1 MSELDIKISEL
12 TAEENRKQ
20 VMDNFLKLSNT
31 DGSTN
36 INGMW
41 SLKRK
46 LFPKNSESLPFA
58 KKNYDGRLIS
68 SQKELISLYLDTFS
82 HRLRHRPIKRKF

>member
-1 MSELDIKISEL
+1 MTTFKENLLLKLSELEVKISEL

-20 VMDNFLKLSNT
+20 VMNNFLKLSNT

-41 SLKRK
+41 VG
-46 LFPKNSESLPFA
+46 A
-58 KKNYDGRLIS
+58 
-68 SQKELISLYLDTFS
+68 
-82 HRLRHRPIKRKF
+82 

>member
-1 MSELDIKISEL
+1 MTTFKENLLLKLSELEVKISEL

-20 VMDNFLKLSNT
+20 VMDRFLKLSNT

-41 SLKRK
+41 VG
-46 LFPKNSESLPFA
+46 A
-58 KKNYDGRLIS
+58 
-68 SQKELISLYLDTFS
+68 
-82 HRLRHRPIKRKF
+82 